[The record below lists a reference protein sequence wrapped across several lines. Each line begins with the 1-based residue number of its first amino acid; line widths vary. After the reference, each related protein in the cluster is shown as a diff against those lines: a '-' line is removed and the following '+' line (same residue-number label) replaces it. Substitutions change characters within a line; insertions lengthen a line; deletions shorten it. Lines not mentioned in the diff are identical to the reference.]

1 MDSIDFLKKE
11 HIVESLLFMMGE
23 SVSVES
29 ISLAI
34 ELNSEETIKFMDE
47 IVEKYKNEYHDRG
60 FKIIRINK
68 KYQMVTN
75 EVYYEQLIK
84 VVSKPQ
90 KPVLTDSILET
101 LSIIAYKQPITKPEI
116 EDIRGVKSDFVCN
129 RLIEYGLI
137 EEKGRLEAPGR
148 PILLGTTEEFLYRF
162 GIEDINQLPSL
173 DEDHL
178 NKIEKEVEQELSNT
192 LGETVVIDKDNKSD
206 NFENELEEKKTNF
219 DDFDEQNDEYDF
231 DR

>member
-47 IVEKYKNEYHDRG
+47 IVEKYKNEYVDRG

-75 EVYYEQLIK
+75 EIYYEQLIK

-148 PILLGTTEEFLYRF
+148 PILLGTTDEFLYRF

-173 DEDHL
+173 DEEHL

-192 LGETVVIDKDNKSD
+192 LGETVIIDKENKNDS
-206 NFENELEEKKTNF
+206 FEKELDEDKTNF
-219 DDFDEQNDEYDF
+219 IDIDEENDDYDF

>member
-1 MDSIDFLKKE
+1 MDSIEFLKKE

-23 SVSVES
+23 PVNIES

-34 ELNSEETIKFMDE
+34 DLNPDETINFMNE
-47 IVEKYKNEYHDRG
+47 IVEKYKNEYSERG

-75 EVYYEQLIK
+75 EIYNDQLIK

-173 DEDHL
+173 DEEHL

-192 LGETVVIDKDNKSD
+192 LGEPVIIDNNNIEKATDDKINNVNDLINDDKD
-206 NFENELEEKKTNF
+206 L
-219 DDFDEQNDEYDF
+219 DDYDL
-231 DR
+231 

>member
-1 MDSIDFLKKE
+1 MDSIEFLKKE

-23 SVSVES
+23 PVNIES

-34 ELNSEETIKFMDE
+34 DLNPDETINFMNE
-47 IVEKYKNEYHDRG
+47 IVEKYKNEYSDRG
-60 FKIIRINK
+60 FTIIRINK

-75 EVYYEQLIK
+75 EIYNDQLIK

-173 DEDHL
+173 DEEHL

-192 LGETVVIDKDNKSD
+192 LGEPVIIDNNSIEKSSDDKANSVNDLINDDKD
-206 NFENELEEKKTNF
+206 L
-219 DDFDEQNDEYDF
+219 DDYDL
-231 DR
+231 